1 MEFSRQEYWSE
12 LPFLIPGNLPNPS
25 IKPMFLASPAL
36 AGGFFTTVPLGSPHN
51 DGNKENKRRYLAREK
66 PTEGHCGMLP
76 PPFNVPS
83 CAPAEEGLSIV
94 PRLSKPLL
102 DALHCLTFNVSSAFL
117 PLLSSLWPLLSLTIL
132 LQPSYIPTQLVPA

>member
-1 MEFSRQEYWSE
+1 MSYHFLFQGIFPTQVSSPCFLRLLLWQVDS
-12 LPFLIPGNLPNPS
+12 LPRCHWEAHIMMG
-25 IKPMFLASPAL
+25 I
-36 AGGFFTTVPLGSPHN
+36 
-51 DGNKENKRRYLAREK
+51 KENKRRYLAREK

-117 PLLSSLWPLLSLTIL
+117 PLLSSLWPLLSLTVL